1 MAVCCKASGFLA
13 GLLVWWEEE
22 TLNLNIQR
30 KVFSVT
36 LHHRLVWR
44 ILKAFFY
51 LRIYFHDV
59 KCSSLGSLTQVTNR
73 SWQQF
78 SVTCRGV
85 VWRHA
90 KQIYCH
96 FSSSAWHVLV
106 CWRHGHRRETRGC
119 LPGGRYCDFA
129 GLKQR
134 SCPSKHLTAS
144 WTPRADCC
152 WCAGAC
158 PPSGEWGGTVTFWW
172 KKKNNI
178 AAS

>member
-1 MAVCCKASGFLA
+1 MLQSLRVSSGVACVMGRRNSKFKHPEKSLQHDLTPSF
-13 GLLVWWEEE
+13 GLENFES
-22 TLNLNIQR
+22 
-30 KVFSVT
+30 F
-36 LHHRLVWR
+36 
-44 ILKAFFY
+44 FFY

-78 SVTCRGV
+78 SITCRGV
-85 VWRHA
+85 VWRRA

-119 LPGGRYCDFA
+119 LPGGRHCDFP

-158 PPSGEWGGTVTFWW
+158 PPSGQWGGTVTFW
-172 KKKNNI
+172 
-178 AAS
+178 

>member
-1 MAVCCKASGFLA
+1 M
-13 GLLVWWEEE
+13 
-22 TLNLNIQR
+22 
-30 KVFSVT
+30 T

-78 SVTCRGV
+78 SITCRGV
-85 VWRHA
+85 VWRRA

-119 LPGGRYCDFA
+119 LPGGRHCDFP

-158 PPSGEWGGTVTFWW
+158 PPSGQWGGTVTFW
-172 KKKNNI
+172 
-178 AAS
+178 